1 MLNPDFPM
9 TVATSIP
16 TLRPTGRP
24 LQRGPIWRCTVPAY
38 VRMLD
43 LGIVEPDLRTEL
55 LNGRILVVPPPSP
68 AHASVTDRLAEHFI
82 LGLQRRAIV
91 RVQGGIPLDF
101 WSFPAPDLAILS
113 RSADH
118 YRQKHPMPEECLL
131 FVEVAASSLR
141 RDRRLKLPLYARA
154 GIPETWIVDL
164 GAGQVEIY
172 SAPAEGRYT
181 VCRVMREVDT
191 VAPAAFLELEIHVGE
206 LLGQSV

>member
-1 MLNPDFPM
+1 MLIPEFPM

-16 TLRPTGRP
+16 KLQPTDRP
-24 LQRGPIWRCTVPAY
+24 LQRGPTWRCTVPAY
-38 VRMLD
+38 VQMLE

-68 AHASVTDRLAEHFI
+68 PHASVTDRLAEHFI

-91 RVQGGIPLDF
+91 RVQGGIPLDP
-101 WSFPAPDLAILS
+101 WSFPAPDLAILR

-118 YRQKHPMPEECLL
+118 YLQRHPTPEECLL

-154 GIPETWIVDL
+154 GIPETWIIDL
-164 GAGQVEIY
+164 GSGQVELY

-181 VCRVMREVDT
+181 ICRVMREADT
-191 VAPAAFLELEIHVGE
+191 VAPAAFPDLGIQVGE
-206 LLGQSV
+206 LLGRAG